1 MSGVLFPVPGGVTPI
16 DSKTL
21 ADGLQ
26 RAQVRFGLKP
36 FTVQNLQ
43 DSAVCQMLDN
53 GIPDH
58 ILYALLNEDEPSKFG
73 QEGKKVTDSDLRKAL
88 DKLERQLPKSY

>member
-1 MSGVLFPVPGGVTPI
+1 
-16 DSKTL
+16 
-21 ADGLQ
+21 
-26 RAQVRFGLKP
+26 
-36 FTVQNLQ
+36 
-43 DSAVCQMLDN
+43 MLDN

-88 DKLERQLPKSY
+88 DKLEKQLPKSY